1 MRAESA
7 KYPVMRILTFI
18 LAAGCA
24 APLAATRPAPE
35 LVDVAVVGGGLAGLV
50 TAYELQQ
57 RGLDAHVLELSDR
70 LGGRVA
76 TAEYG
81 PGLRAEY
88 GLEEI
93 WEKSPL
99 LPLAKKLGV
108 ELEGE
113 GTFSSV
119 VLDGKLHPFTQES
132 SAAYFDALFS
142 PADRQTQ
149 RDFFKRAETL
159 FPQLEQNAALTQL
172 SFAQW
177 LQNEGVPPR
186 VQKWIRLTLEC
197 ELGASAEEFSAAYG
211 LFELRT
217 FLFGGE
223 RAFHVVG
230 GNARLIAGFEKAL
243 AGHTTLR
250 AKVLGIDRHRDAAG
264 EWSVSVR
271 YLRDGQVK
279 ELRARRV
286 VLAVPWFMQ
295 HLIELNPPLP
305 QSAQLAMASI
315 GRGQYAVVHLIIDK
329 AAHGLW
335 GGVEARPFPVLTEG
349 VLGAVYG
356 VRTPSPASEKNEV
369 FSLLIHGSA
378 ARAFHLVPHEQK
390 REEIVAGLEQLW
402 PGFREFVRGSAV
414 YTYHPAAIPFWP
426 AGRAPFDSQGL
437 GLFASFD
444 GLFLAGDFLVSAH
457 SEGAVVAAQ
466 RQAEAIARELNK

>member
-1 MRAESA
+1 MR
-7 KYPVMRILTFI
+7 MLLTCL

-24 APLAATRPAPE
+24 TPRSATRPAPE
-35 LVDVAVVGGGLAGLV
+35 VPEVVDVAVVGGGLAGLV

-57 RGLDAHVLELSDR
+57 RGLNAHVLELTDR

-119 VLDGKLHPFTQES
+119 VLDGTLHPFTQES
-132 SAAYFDALFS
+132 SDAYFDSLFS
-142 PADRQTQ
+142 PADRQAQ
-149 RDFFKRAETL
+149 RAFFKRAETL
-159 FPQLEQNAALTQL
+159 FTQLEQHPALAQL

-197 ELGASAEEFSAAYG
+197 ELGASAEEFSAAFG
-211 LFELRT
+211 IFELRT

-223 RAFHVVG
+223 RAFHAVG
-230 GNARLIAGFEKAL
+230 GNSRVIEALEKAL

-250 AKVLGIDRHRDAAG
+250 AKVMGIERHRDAAG
-264 EWSVSVR
+264 QWSVTVR

-286 VLAVPWFMQ
+286 VLAVPWMMQ
-295 HLIELNPPLP
+295 HLIELTPPLP
-305 QSAQLAMASI
+305 QSAQWAMASI

-335 GGVEARPFPVLTEG
+335 GGVAARPFPVLTDG
-349 VLGAVYG
+349 LLGAVYG
-356 VRTPSPASEKNEV
+356 VRTPSPASQKNEV
-369 FSLLIHGSA
+369 FSLLIHGAS
-378 ARAFHLVPHEQK
+378 ARAFHLVPHERK
-390 REEIVAGLEQLW
+390 REELVAGLEQLW
-402 PGFREFVRGSAV
+402 PGFSKFVRGSAV

>member
-1 MRAESA
+1 MRTL
-7 KYPVMRILTFI
+7 VVL

-24 APLAATRPAPE
+24 TPLAAIRPVPE
-35 LVDVAVVGGGLAGLV
+35 VVDVAVVGGGLAGLV
-50 TAYELQQ
+50 TAYELRQ
-57 RGLDAHVLELSDR
+57 RGLDAHVLELNDR

-81 PGLRAEY
+81 PFLRAEY

-99 LPLAKKLGV
+99 FPLAKKLGV

-119 VLDGKLHPFTQES
+119 MLDGTLHAFTQPTPE
-132 SAAYFDALFS
+132 AYFDSLFS
-142 PADRQTQ
+142 AADREAQ
-149 RDFFKRAETL
+149 RTFFERAQTL
-159 FPQLEQNAALTQL
+159 FTQLEKNPALTQI

-177 LQNEGVPPR
+177 LVNEGVPPR
-186 VQKWIRLTLEC
+186 VQRWIRLTLEC
-197 ELGASAEEFSAAYG
+197 ELGASAEEFSAAFG
-211 LFELRT
+211 IFELRT

-230 GNARLIAGFEKAL
+230 GNGRLIEAFEKAL

-250 AKVLGIDRHRDAAG
+250 AKVLGIDRRRDAAG
-264 EWSVSVR
+264 QWSVTVR

-286 VLAVPWFMQ
+286 VLAVPWMMQ
-295 HLIELNPPLP
+295 HLIDLNPPLP
-305 QSAQLAMASI
+305 QAAQLAMASI

-335 GGVEARPFPVLTEG
+335 GGVEKRPFPVLTEG

-356 VRTPSPASEKNEV
+356 VRSPSPASQPHEV

-378 ARAFHLVPHEQK
+378 ARAFHLVPHERK
-390 REEIVAGLEQLW
+390 REDIVAGLEQLW
-402 PGFREFVRGSAV
+402 PGFSKFVRGSAV

-426 AGRAPFDSQGL
+426 VGRAPFDEQGL

-444 GLFLAGDFLVSAH
+444 GLFLAGDFLVSSH

-466 RQAEAIARELNK
+466 RQAAAIARELSEPR